1 MRAAKLIYDVP
12 EKNADLYY
20 ACGFKAPDPFL
31 FIEHRGRKTMVMS
44 DLEIDRARRE
54 ARVDRVL
61 SINPFAER
69 ARKHKAGA
77 SLPEMI
83 REVLREMRVA
93 RIAVPRTTP
102 FALVDALRAT
112 GCRVEAGDQPFYPE
126 RYRKSPAELNLIAQ
140 AQRAVFAAMA
150 MSRDVLAGSRIKGR
164 HLLYRGKLLTS
175 ERLRTMINVFLLERG
190 FQATDTIVACGSH
203 AIDPHDVGSGPL
215 LANQA
220 VIVDIFPR
228 SIESYY
234 CGDATRTFCRG
245 RASEALRE
253 MYATVLKAQKLGI
266 GMVREGINGRTIHE
280 AIHALFAKSGY
291 RTGVRDGRNEGFF
304 HGTGHGIGL
313 EVHEEPARITSR
325 DYRLA
330 RGNVFSVE
338 PGLYYSGIGGVRIE
352 DLVVVRPKGCEV
364 IGGFPKQLEL

>member
-31 FIEHRGRKTMVMS
+31 FIEHRGKKTIVMS

-61 SINPFAER
+61 SINPFSEL
-69 ARKHKAGA
+69 ARKKSPGAG
-77 SLPEMI
+77 LPEMI
-83 REVLREMRVA
+83 REVLRELKVTRV
-93 RIAVPRTTP
+93 AVPRTTP
-102 FALVDALRAT
+102 FALVDALRAK
-112 GCRVEAGDQPFYPE
+112 GVRVEAGEQPFYPE
-126 RYRKSPAELNLIAQ
+126 RFSKSAAELRCIAQ
-140 AQRAVFAAMA
+140 AQRAVFGAMA
-150 MSRDVLAGSRIKGR
+150 MSRDVLAASRIKGR
-164 HLLYRGKLLTS
+164 RLSYRGTTLTS

-215 LANQA
+215 LAHQA

-245 RASEALRE
+245 RASEALKKL
-253 MYATVLKAQKLGI
+253 YATVLHAQKLGI
-266 GMVREGINGRTIHE
+266 GMVREGVNGRKIHE
-280 AIHALFAKSGY
+280 AIHAFFAKQGY
-291 RTGVRDGRNEGFF
+291 RTGVRNGRNEGFF

-313 EVHEEPARITSR
+313 EVHEEPARITAR
-325 DYRLA
+325 DYTLR

-364 IGGFPKQLEL
+364 IGGFPRRLEI

>member
-31 FIEHRGRKTMVMS
+31 FIEHRGIKTMVMS

-54 ARVDRVL
+54 AAVDRVL
-61 SINPFAER
+61 SMNPFNER
-69 ARKHKAGA
+69 ARKKSKDAGLA
-77 SLPEMI
+77 EMV
-83 REVLREMRVA
+83 REVLRELKVKS
-93 RIAVPRTTP
+93 IAVPRTTP
-102 FALVDALRAT
+102 FALVDALRAK
-112 GCRVEAGDQPFYPE
+112 GCRVEAGAQPFYPE
-126 RYRKSPAELNLIAQ
+126 RYQKSAAELRLIAE
-140 AQRAVFAAMA
+140 AQRTVFAAMA
-150 MSRDVLAGSRIKGR
+150 LSRDVLSASRIKGR
-164 HLLYRGKLLTS
+164 NLVHRGKTLTS

-190 FQATDTIVACGSH
+190 FQATDTIVSCGSH
-203 AIDPHDVGSGPL
+203 AIDPHDIGSGPL

-245 RASEALRE
+245 RASEALKR
-253 MYATVLKAQKLGI
+253 MYATVLEAQKLGI

-280 AIHALFAKSGY
+280 AIHALFAKRGY
-291 RTGVRDGRNEGFF
+291 KTGVRNGRNEGFF

-313 EVHEEPARITSR
+313 EVHEEPARITAR
-325 DYRLA
+325 DYRLV

-364 IGGFPKQLEL
+364 ISGFPKQLEI